1 MLRFHKVLS
10 NLVFFLYSRIVGFI
24 LEGKGIQ
31 MEEINE
37 MNLDEMEQDTL
48 IQLRE
53 QRRQKKRK
61 NSVTLAVVGCTV
73 LLLTLLTGS
82 VFLYLWW
89 DKSLQEEEAR
99 QAANMNVESVNSEDL
114 YSKEELAD
122 YIEEI
127 KAQARQE
134 GAQEVLLQLEEGL
147 NSSTGLVGVLRE
159 LYDDKLV
166 VASSGKYHFIPINPN
181 MKQHSYV
188 TEELA
193 FLSDGS
199 LEYIKDGQVIS
210 HKGIDVSKHQGEI
223 DWAKVASD
231 GVEFAFIRVGNRG
244 YGTGAIVEDAQF
256 EANIKGALSNGIQVG
271 VYFFSQAINEEEAMD
286 EAQFVLE
293 KIAPY
298 KIQCPV
304 VIDVEKV
311 SDSEARMNQ
320 ISLEQRTSN
329 TLVFLETVEAAGYEV
344 MLYHNMEMG
353 TLMLDMEQFED
364 YSKWFAYYNKEI
376 YYPYV
381 FDVWQYSDKGKV
393 DGITGDVD
401 LNISF
406 KLWD

>member
-1 MLRFHKVLS
+1 MNDR
-10 NLVFFLYSRIVGFI
+10 N
-24 LEGKGIQ
+24 
-31 MEEINE
+31 EID
-37 MNLDEMEQDTL
+37 LDNMEQDTL
-48 IQLRE
+48 VQLRE
-53 QRRQKKRK
+53 MRRQKKRK
-61 NSVTLAVVGCTV
+61 NSVTMAVVGCLV
-73 LLLTLLTGS
+73 LLLTLLTIS
-82 VFLYLWW
+82 VFLYLWL
-89 DKSLQEEEAR
+89 DKAIQEDETKEAS
-99 QAANMNVESVNSEDL
+99 NMNVEAINTEDL

-122 YIEEI
+122 YIEEV
-127 KAQARQE
+127 KAQARME
-134 GAQEVLLQLEEGL
+134 GAQEVLLELEEGI
-147 NSSTGLVGVLRE
+147 NSSTGLVGVLRD

-181 MKQHSYV
+181 LKQHSYV
-188 TEELA
+188 TEDLA

-199 LEYIKDGQVIS
+199 LEYIRDGQVIS
-210 HKGIDVSKHQGEI
+210 YKGIDVSKHQGEI
-223 DWAKVASD
+223 DWAKVAAD
-231 GVEFAFIRVGNRG
+231 GIEFAFIRVGNRG

-256 EANIKGALSNGIQVG
+256 EANIKGAISNGIQVG
-271 VYFFSQAINEEEAMD
+271 VYFFSQAINEEEARE
-286 EAQFVLE
+286 EAAFVLE

-298 KIQCPV
+298 KVQCPV

-320 ISLEQRTSN
+320 ISLEQRTAN

-353 TLMLDMEQFED
+353 TLMLDMEKFED

-376 YYPYV
+376 YYPYA

-393 DGITGDVD
+393 DGIAGDVD

>member
-1 MLRFHKVLS
+1 MNDR
-10 NLVFFLYSRIVGFI
+10 
-24 LEGKGIQ
+24 
-31 MEEINE
+31 NE
-37 MNLDEMEQDTL
+37 LNLDDMEQDTL
-48 IQLRE
+48 VQLRE
-53 QRRQKKRK
+53 MRRRKKKK
-61 NSVTLAVVGCTV
+61 NSVTMAVVGCTV
-73 LLLTLLTGS
+73 LLLALITGS
-82 VFLYLWW
+82 IFLYLWL
-89 DKSLQEEEAR
+89 DKSMQENEAKE
-99 QAANMNVESVNSEDL
+99 ASNMNVESADSGDL

-122 YIEEI
+122 YIEEV

-134 GAQEVLLQLEEGL
+134 GAQEVLLELEEGI

-181 MKQHSYV
+181 LKQHSYV
-188 TEELA
+188 TEELT

-199 LEYIKDGQVIS
+199 LEYIRDGQVIS
-210 HKGIDVSKHQGEI
+210 YKGIDVSKHQGEI
-223 DWAKVASD
+223 DWAKVAAD

-256 EANIKGALSNGIQVG
+256 EANIKGAISNGIQVG
-271 VYFFSQAINEEEAMD
+271 VYFFSQAINEDEAREEA
-286 EAQFVLE
+286 AFVLE

-298 KIQCPV
+298 RVQCPV

-311 SDSEARMNQ
+311 ADSEARMNQ
-320 ISLEQRTSN
+320 ISVEQRTAN

-353 TLMLDMEQFED
+353 TLLLDLEQFEE
-364 YSKWFAYYNKEI
+364 YNKWFAYYNKEI
-376 YYPYV
+376 YYPYA

-393 DGITGDVD
+393 DGIAGDVD

>member
-1 MLRFHKVLS
+1 MNDR
-10 NLVFFLYSRIVGFI
+10 N
-24 LEGKGIQ
+24 
-31 MEEINE
+31 EID
-37 MNLDEMEQDTL
+37 LDNMEQDTL
-48 IQLRE
+48 VQLRE
-53 QRRQKKRK
+53 MRRQKKRK
-61 NSVTLAVVGCTV
+61 NSVTMAVVGCLV
-73 LLLTLLTGS
+73 LLLTLLTIS
-82 VFLYLWW
+82 VFLYLWL
-89 DKSLQEEEAR
+89 DKAIQEDEAKE
-99 QAANMNVESVNSEDL
+99 AANMNVEAINTEDL

-122 YIEEI
+122 YIEEV
-127 KAQARQE
+127 KAQARME
-134 GAQEVLLQLEEGL
+134 GAQEVLLELEEGI
-147 NSSTGLVGVLRE
+147 NSSTGLVGVLRD

-181 MKQHSYV
+181 LKQHSYV
-188 TEELA
+188 TEDLA

-199 LEYIKDGQVIS
+199 LEYIRDGQVIS
-210 HKGIDVSKHQGEI
+210 YKGIDVSKHQGEI
-223 DWAKVASD
+223 DWAKVAAD
-231 GVEFAFIRVGNRG
+231 GIEFAFIRVGNRG

-256 EANIKGALSNGIQVG
+256 EANIKGAISNGIQVG
-271 VYFFSQAINEEEAMD
+271 VYFFSQAINEEEARE
-286 EAQFVLE
+286 EAAFVLE

-298 KIQCPV
+298 KVQCPV

-320 ISLEQRTSN
+320 ISLEQRTAN

-353 TLMLDMEQFED
+353 TLMLDMEKFED

-376 YYPYV
+376 YYPYA

-393 DGITGDVD
+393 DGIAGDVD

>member
-1 MLRFHKVLS
+1 MNDR
-10 NLVFFLYSRIVGFI
+10 N
-24 LEGKGIQ
+24 
-31 MEEINE
+31 EI
-37 MNLDEMEQDTL
+37 NLDEMEQDTL
-48 IQLRE
+48 VQLRE

-61 NSVTLAVVGCTV
+61 NSVMLAVIGCTI
-73 LLLTLLTGS
+73 LLLTLITGS
-82 VFLYLWW
+82 IFLYLWL
-89 DKSLQEEEAR
+89 DKSMQENEAKE
-99 QAANMNVESVNSEDL
+99 ASNMNVESMNSEDL

-122 YIEEI
+122 YIEEV
-127 KAQARQE
+127 KEQARLE
-134 GAQEVLLQLEEGL
+134 GAQEVLLELEEGI
-147 NSSTGLVGVLRE
+147 NSSSGLVGVLRD

-181 MKQHSYV
+181 LKKHDYV

-199 LEYIKDGQVIS
+199 LEYIRDGQVIS
-210 HKGIDVSKHQGEI
+210 YKGIDVSKHQGEI
-223 DWAKVASD
+223 DWAKVAAD

-298 KIQCPV
+298 KVQGPV

-376 YYPYV
+376 YYPYA

-393 DGITGDVD
+393 DGIAGDVD

-406 KLWD
+406 RLWD

>member
-1 MLRFHKVLS
+1 
-10 NLVFFLYSRIVGFI
+10 
-24 LEGKGIQ
+24 
-31 MEEINE
+31 MEERNE

-48 IQLRE
+48 VQLRE

-89 DKSLQEEEAR
+89 DKSLQEEEAK
-99 QAANMNVESVNSEDL
+99 QAANMNAEFLNSGDL

-134 GAQEVLLQLEEGL
+134 GAQEVLLELEEGL

-193 FLSDGS
+193 FLSDGT

-223 DWAKVASD
+223 DWAKVAAD

-244 YGTGAIVEDAQF
+244 YGTGAIVEDSQF
-256 EANIKGALSNGIQVG
+256 EANIKGAISNGIQVG

-298 KIQCPV
+298 KVQCPV

-406 KLWD
+406 KLWN

>member
-1 MLRFHKVLS
+1 
-10 NLVFFLYSRIVGFI
+10 
-24 LEGKGIQ
+24 
-31 MEEINE
+31 MEDRNEI
-37 MNLDEMEQDTL
+37 NLDEMEQDTL
-48 IQLRE
+48 VQLRE
-53 QRRQKKRK
+53 QRRQKRRK

-73 LLLTLLTGS
+73 LLLTLITGS
-82 VFLYLWW
+82 VFLYLWL
-89 DKSLQEEEAR
+89 DKSMQEEEAKE
-99 QAANMNVESVNSEDL
+99 AANMNVEIVNSEDL

-122 YIEEI
+122 YIEEV
-127 KAQARQE
+127 KAQARLE
-134 GAQEVLLQLEEGL
+134 GAQEVLLELEEGI
-147 NSSTGLVGVLRE
+147 NSSSGLVGVLRD

-181 MKQHSYV
+181 MKKHSYV

-223 DWAKVASD
+223 DWAKVAAD

-286 EAQFVLE
+286 EANFVLE

-298 KIQCPV
+298 KVQCPI

-311 SDSEARMNQ
+311 ADSEARMNQ

-353 TLMLDMEQFED
+353 TLMLDMEQLED

-376 YYPYV
+376 YYPYA

-393 DGITGDVD
+393 DGIAGDVD

-406 KLWD
+406 KLWE

>member
-10 NLVFFLYSRIVGFI
+10 NLVFFLYSRIVGFV

-48 IQLRE
+48 VQLRE

>member
-1 MLRFHKVLS
+1 MNDR
-10 NLVFFLYSRIVGFI
+10 N
-24 LEGKGIQ
+24 
-31 MEEINE
+31 EID
-37 MNLDEMEQDTL
+37 LDNMEQDTL
-48 IQLRE
+48 VQLRE
-53 QRRQKKRK
+53 MRRQKKRK
-61 NSVTLAVVGCTV
+61 NSVTMAVVGCLV
-73 LLLTLLTGS
+73 LLLTLLTIS
-82 VFLYLWW
+82 VFLYLWL
-89 DKSLQEEEAR
+89 DKAMQEDEAKE
-99 QAANMNVESVNSEDL
+99 AANMNVETINSEDL

-122 YIEEI
+122 YIEEV
-127 KAQARQE
+127 KAQARME
-134 GAQEVLLQLEEGL
+134 GAQEVLLELEEGI
-147 NSSTGLVGVLRE
+147 NSSTGLVGVLRD

-181 MKQHSYV
+181 LKQHSYV
-188 TEELA
+188 TEDLA

-199 LEYIKDGQVIS
+199 LEYIRDGQVIS
-210 HKGIDVSKHQGEI
+210 YKGIDVSKHQGEI
-223 DWAKVASD
+223 DWAKVAAD
-231 GVEFAFIRVGNRG
+231 GIEFAFIRVGNRG

-256 EANIKGALSNGIQVG
+256 EANIKGAISNGIQVG
-271 VYFFSQAINEEEAMD
+271 VYFFSQAINEEEARE
-286 EAQFVLE
+286 EAAFVLE

-298 KIQCPV
+298 KVQCPV

-320 ISLEQRTSN
+320 ISLEQRTAN

-353 TLMLDMEQFED
+353 TLMLDMEKFED

-376 YYPYV
+376 YYPYA

-393 DGITGDVD
+393 DGIAGDVD

>member
-1 MLRFHKVLS
+1 MDDRNV
-10 NLVFFLYSRIVGFI
+10 I
-24 LEGKGIQ
+24 
-31 MEEINE
+31 
-37 MNLDEMEQDTL
+37 NLDETEQDTL
-48 IQLRE
+48 VQLRE
-53 QRRQKKRK
+53 MRRQKKK
-61 NSVTLAVVGCTV
+61 NNSVTMAVVGCTV
-73 LLLTLLTGS
+73 LLLLFITGS
-82 VFLYLWW
+82 VFLYLWL
-89 DKSLQEEEAR
+89 DKSMQEDEIKE
-99 QAANMNVESVNSEDL
+99 AANMNMGSTGSEDL

-122 YIEEI
+122 YIEEV
-127 KAQARQE
+127 KAQARME
-134 GAQEVLLQLEEGL
+134 GAQEVLFELEEGI
-147 NSSTGLVGVLRE
+147 NSSTGLVGVLRN

-166 VASSGKYHFIPINPN
+166 VASNGKYHFIPINPN
-181 MKQHSYV
+181 LKQHSYT

-199 LEYIKDGQVIS
+199 LEYIRDGQVIS
-210 HKGIDVSKHQGEI
+210 YKGIDVSKHQGEI
-223 DWAKVASD
+223 DWAKVAAD
-231 GVEFAFIRVGNRG
+231 GVDFAFIRVGNRG

-256 EANIKGALSNGIQVG
+256 EANIKGAISNGIQVG
-271 VYFFSQAINEEEAMD
+271 VYFFSQAINEEEARE
-286 EAQFVLE
+286 EAAFVLE

-298 KIQCPV
+298 RVQCPV

-320 ISLEQRTSN
+320 ISTEQRTAN

-376 YYPYV
+376 YYPYL
-381 FDVWQYSDKGKV
+381 FDVWQYSDKGQIN
-393 DGITGDVD
+393 GINGNVD

>member
-1 MLRFHKVLS
+1 LLRFHKVLS
-10 NLVFFLYSRIVGFI
+10 NLVFFLYSRIVGFV

-31 MEEINE
+31 MEERNE

-48 IQLRE
+48 VQLRE

-73 LLLTLLTGS
+73 LLLILLTGS

-223 DWAKVASD
+223 DWAKVAAD

-329 TLVFLETVEAAGYEV
+329 TLVFLEAVEAAGYEV

>member
-1 MLRFHKVLS
+1 MNDR
-10 NLVFFLYSRIVGFI
+10 N
-24 LEGKGIQ
+24 
-31 MEEINE
+31 EID
-37 MNLDEMEQDTL
+37 LDNMEQDTL
-48 IQLRE
+48 VQLRE
-53 QRRQKKRK
+53 MRRQKKRK
-61 NSVTLAVVGCTV
+61 NSVTMAVVGCLV
-73 LLLTLLTGS
+73 LLLTLLTIS
-82 VFLYLWW
+82 VFLYLWL
-89 DKSLQEEEAR
+89 DKAIQEDETKEAS
-99 QAANMNVESVNSEDL
+99 NMNVEAINSEDL

-122 YIEEI
+122 YIEEV
-127 KAQARQE
+127 KAQARME
-134 GAQEVLLQLEEGL
+134 GAQEVLLELEEGI
-147 NSSTGLVGVLRE
+147 NSSTGLVGVLRD

-181 MKQHSYV
+181 LKQHSYV
-188 TEELA
+188 TEDLA

-199 LEYIKDGQVIS
+199 LQYIRDGQVIS
-210 HKGIDVSKHQGEI
+210 YKGIDVSKHQGEI
-223 DWAKVASD
+223 DWAKVAAD
-231 GVEFAFIRVGNRG
+231 GIEFAFIRVGNRG

-256 EANIKGALSNGIQVG
+256 EANIKGAISNGIQVG
-271 VYFFSQAINEEEAMD
+271 VYFFSQAINEEEARE
-286 EAQFVLE
+286 EAAFVLE

-298 KIQCPV
+298 KVQCPV

-320 ISLEQRTSN
+320 ISLEQRTAN

-353 TLMLDMEQFED
+353 TLMLDMEKFED

-376 YYPYV
+376 YYPYA

-393 DGITGDVD
+393 DGIAGDVD

>member
-1 MLRFHKVLS
+1 
-10 NLVFFLYSRIVGFI
+10 
-24 LEGKGIQ
+24 
-31 MEEINE
+31 MEERNE

-48 IQLRE
+48 VQLRE

-89 DKSLQEEEAR
+89 DKSLQEEEAK
-99 QAANMNVESVNSEDL
+99 QAANMNAEFVNSGDL

-134 GAQEVLLQLEEGL
+134 GAQEVLLELEEGL

-193 FLSDGS
+193 FLSDGT

-223 DWAKVASD
+223 DWAKVAAD

-256 EANIKGALSNGIQVG
+256 EANIKGAISNGIQVG

-298 KIQCPV
+298 KVQCPV

-406 KLWD
+406 KLWN

>member
-10 NLVFFLYSRIVGFI
+10 NLVFFLYSRIVGFV

-48 IQLRE
+48 VQLRE

-61 NSVTLAVVGCTV
+61 NSVTLVVVGCTV

-223 DWAKVASD
+223 DWAKVAAD

-244 YGTGAIVEDAQF
+244 YGTGAIVEDA
-256 EANIKGALSNGIQVG
+256 
-271 VYFFSQAINEEEAMD
+271 
-286 EAQFVLE
+286 
-293 KIAPY
+293 
-298 KIQCPV
+298 
-304 VIDVEKV
+304 
-311 SDSEARMNQ
+311 
-320 ISLEQRTSN
+320 
-329 TLVFLETVEAAGYEV
+329 
-344 MLYHNMEMG
+344 
-353 TLMLDMEQFED
+353 
-364 YSKWFAYYNKEI
+364 
-376 YYPYV
+376 
-381 FDVWQYSDKGKV
+381 
-393 DGITGDVD
+393 
-401 LNISF
+401 
-406 KLWD
+406 